1 MRFYSQIK
9 YIIYFIALFP
19 LSLNAQNTVIIQNG
33 ATSNKVDDSN
43 SKVFYIQGI
52 PSTENIGGVDVYTE
66 GNPDPYGN
74 PYMRTVYFE
83 NYRNIPVTVL
93 YVFTVGRGGNEE
105 EREGSITLGP
115 KKTKSLDRR
124 YNSPKD
130 FKLIVRAL

>member
-1 MRFYSQIK
+1 MFMRKILFF
-9 YIIYFIALFP
+9 IIISLLF
-19 LSLNAQNTVIIQNG
+19 SYQMDAQNTVIIQNST
-33 ATSNKVDDSN
+33 TSNKVDDSN

>member
-1 MRFYSQIK
+1 MRKILFF
-9 YIIYFIALFP
+9 IIISLLF
-19 LSLNAQNTVIIQNG
+19 SYQMDAQNTVIIQNST
-33 ATSNKVDDSN
+33 TSNKVDDSN